1 MIFFSFLAICA
12 LYIFIYLLFSRVNQN
27 IFVLFLVIEVF
38 YFAIIS
44 LLLMSG
50 IYLGDLH
57 SYFMVLC
64 LLGIASGDSVII
76 LAVAYLML
84 KK

>member
-1 MIFFSFLAICA
+1 MFFSFLAISA
-12 LYIFIYLLFSRVNQN
+12 LYIFIYLLFSQVNQN
-27 IFVLFLVIEVF
+27 IFILFLIIEVF
-38 YFAIIS
+38 YFAVIS

-50 IYLGDLH
+50 LYLGDLH

-84 KK
+84 KQ